1 MIPLTNE
8 QQESCEKTKIWCVY
22 KKKKKKDKYINDKN
36 IEELRDHSLSL

>member
-22 KKKKKKDKYINDKN
+22 KKKKKKKKKIKTKN
-36 IEELRDHSLSL
+36 VYKKKKKR

>member
-22 KKKKKKDKYINDKN
+22 KKKKKYKYINDKN

>member
-8 QQESCEKTKIWCVY
+8 QQESCKKTKIWCVQ
-22 KKKKKKDKYINDKN
+22 KKKKKDKYINDKN